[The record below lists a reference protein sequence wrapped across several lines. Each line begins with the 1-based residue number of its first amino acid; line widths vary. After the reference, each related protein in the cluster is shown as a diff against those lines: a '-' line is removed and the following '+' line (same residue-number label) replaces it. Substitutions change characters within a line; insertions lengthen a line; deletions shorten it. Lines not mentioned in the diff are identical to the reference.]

1 MRLVPV
7 ASSMLVALGW
17 EPEEGIKLAG
27 RYSVDGK
34 MIAQFSETSFYQY
47 EDVPGWA
54 AAAVIFAESV
64 GKTFNDLIKNGG
76 FDYKKV
82 TAEEVFS

>member
-17 EPEEGIKLAG
+17 EPEG
-27 RYSVDGK
+27 RLLSDDKVYGK

-47 EDVPGWA
+47 EDVSAESA
-54 AAAVIFAESV
+54 AHVIFAESV
-64 GKTFNDLIKNGG
+64 GKAFNDYIKNGN
-76 FDYKKV
+76 FVYRKV